1 MRSVTWM
8 GEGRRVEV
16 LRDTLRAYYR
26 HGQNGAA
33 TAQDL
38 EVHEQTVARR
48 LASAAQLLR
57 SHPSECR
64 AEVEAALRISEMLGA
79 RSPAG
84 LSGE

>member
-1 MRSVTWM
+1 MHLGDLE

-48 LASAAQLLR
+48 LASAAQLLN

-64 AEVEAALRISEMLGA
+64 AEVETALRIREMLNA
-79 RSPAG
+79 RGPTDVS
-84 LSGE
+84 EE